1 MPQANFPNFLIIGAG
16 KGGTT
21 SLYYYLRQ
29 HPNIYMS
36 PIKET
41 NFFAYAP
48 DGADQFLNFDY
59 SLFPVK
65 DIATYKKLFTS
76 GNPTTVQG
84 DSSLIYLWHPAAPE
98 NIHKHIPEAKL
109 ICVLRNPVERAYS
122 AYFMYVSQNFE
133 RRSFLQA
140 ITDELKMR
148 KFGNWP
154 LGRGVYIGSGFY
166 FQQLKRYLHYF
177 NDNQIKIIL
186 NDDYCQN
193 TYATLNKIYRLLE
206 IPENIF
212 PKTLIRHNTSGML
225 KNKIIHNLLQPRT
238 FIHQIRRHMPR

>member
-212 PKTLIRHNTSGML
+212 PKTFIRHNTSGML